1 MRRGC
6 AGSGTRGIGRREFV
20 ALLGGAAACA
30 SPFTARAQERV
41 RRVGVLFPAG
51 DTPGSG
57 ELTRAM
63 TKLGYVA
70 GRNVVYEVRAAGR
83 DPERLPELARE
94 LVATKPD
101 VIVSAAA
108 IAARALTDATRDI
121 PIVMALIGDPIAL
134 GFTKS
139 IARPTGN
146 VTGFTTG
153 NDTVAGKRLELLREI
168 VPTAKKVAI
177 LWVSTNVQHRLVEE
191 RTRQAAAA
199 LGVALLS
206 LPVTE
211 AEDISPAI
219 AKAESER
226 AAGLLVTADPM
237 TVRNR
242 RSIIDECLVRD
253 LPAMHNYSFEVRD
266 GALMSYG
273 SDVGEDYGRA
283 AAYVDRILKGAKVAD
298 LPFQEPTQI
307 GLAINMRT
315 ARSMGLTVPPSLLIR
330 ADEVIE

>member
-1 MRRGC
+1 MH
-6 AGSGTRGIGRREFV
+6 
-20 ALLGGAAACA
+20 
-30 SPFTARAQERV
+30 
-41 RRVGVLFPAG
+41 RVGALFPAG
-51 DTPGSG
+51 ETPGFAR
-57 ELTRAM
+57 LTDALK
-63 TKLGYVA
+63 KLGYVE
-70 GRNVVYEVRAAGR
+70 GRNIAYEVRAAGR
-83 DPERLPELARE
+83 EMERLPELARE

-108 IAARALTDATRDI
+108 IAARALVAATREI

-153 NDTVAGKRLELLREI
+153 HDTLAGKRLELLIEM
-168 VPTAKKVAI
+168 VPEARKVAI
-177 LWVSTNVQHRLVEE
+177 MWVPENVQHRLVEA

-199 LGVALLS
+199 LQVELLS
-206 LPVTE
+206 LPVSS
-211 AEDISPAI
+211 AEDISRAI
-219 AKAESER
+219 AKADSER
-226 AAGLLVTADPM
+226 ARGLLIVADPM

-242 RSIIDECLVRD
+242 RSIIDECLLRD
-253 LPAMHNYSFEVRD
+253 LPAMYNYSFEVRD
-266 GALMSYG
+266 GGLMSYG

-283 AAYVDRILKGAKVAD
+283 ATYVDRILKGAKVAD

-307 GLAINMRT
+307 SLTINRRT
-315 ARSMGLTVPPSLLIR
+315 ARAIGLSDPQSLLLR